1 MFKEDAVEAYPLM
14 VTVLNALL
22 SWTATRG
29 RTGADLRSAISDV
42 KVAGLRLLQTDS
54 IDVPLIECFELARRA
69 GINMAQIEHV
79 RVVASQQVAKSVGAI
94 MTKDTL
100 IELALMTQGYL
111 ISAMT
116 FVSRQ
121 DVDDVKNVINAGF
134 SAMEEELAD
143 QMDAMTYRAVIALHA
158 SIVMHLYETARPLP
172 RMINFRFNQALP
184 SVVMAHRLYA
194 DAGRADE
201 LRRENKIVHPAFM
214 AMRGKALSS

>member
-1 MFKEDAVEAYPLM
+1 
-14 VTVLNALL
+14 
-22 SWTATRG
+22 
-29 RTGADLRSAISDV
+29 V